1 LAPQVQTVAALLPA
15 LPDQL
20 SSSQSFALN
29 EAETA
34 GRSVGLRI
42 FAVYARNES
51 EFDSAFATAIR
62 EGAGALLVSTTI
74 FFINNRYRLVALAA
88 KHNLPTIYQDRVFA
102 AAGGLMSYGASM
114 SDAYRQV
121 GLYTGRIL
129 KGEKPA
135 DLPVMQPTKFEF
147 IINLQTAKALG
158 LTIPPGVL
166 AIADEVIE

>member
-1 LAPQVQTVAALLPA
+1 M
-15 LPDQL
+15 
-20 SSSQSFALN
+20 
-29 EAETA
+29 
-34 GRSVGLRI
+34 
-42 FAVYARNES
+42 YARNES
-51 EFDSAFATAIR
+51 DFDSAFVTAIR
-62 EGAGALLVSTTI
+62 DDAGALVVSTTP

-102 AAGGLMSYGASM
+102 AAGGLMSYGASL

-121 GLYTGRIL
+121 GLYTARVL

-135 DLPVMQPTKFEF
+135 DLPVLLPTTFEF

-158 LTIPPGVL
+158 LAIPPGVL